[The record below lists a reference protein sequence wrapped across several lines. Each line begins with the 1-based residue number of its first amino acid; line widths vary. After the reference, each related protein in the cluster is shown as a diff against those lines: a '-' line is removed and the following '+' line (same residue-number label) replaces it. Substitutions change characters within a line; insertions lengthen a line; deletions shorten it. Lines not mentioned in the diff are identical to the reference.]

1 MIEATP
7 RSCMSMLSSSSSAR
21 PATRP
26 RATANVVANT
36 MAVSPETMMMIIEI
50 TP

>member
-7 RSCMSMLSSSSSAR
+7 RSWIRMLSSSSSAR

-26 RATANVVANT
+26 RATANVAANT